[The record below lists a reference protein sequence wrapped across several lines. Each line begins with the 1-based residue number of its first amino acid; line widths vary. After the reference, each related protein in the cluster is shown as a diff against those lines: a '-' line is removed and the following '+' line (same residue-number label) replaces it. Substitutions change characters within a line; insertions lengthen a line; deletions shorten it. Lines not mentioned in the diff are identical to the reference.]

1 MMSIKKRFWLALML
15 ALPMLYDML
24 AMFFNWPMI
33 PNGDLVALILTTL
46 IMLISG
52 RAFVQSAWAAFLHH
66 HANMDTLVAV
76 GTMTAYLYSI
86 YALLHHQGVF
96 FESAAYIIVFV
107 LLGQYLEDKM
117 RTQASQSTTR
127 LLQLQVKN
135 ATLIKDGQTK
145 EVPIEDVKI
154 GDRLLVRP
162 GEKIATDGKVAAGHS
177 TVNESMITG
186 ESMPIEK
193 QAGDAVIGGT
203 LNQTGMLE
211 YTVEK
216 VGKDTMLAQIVEIVK
231 HAQSS
236 HAPIQKLADRIA
248 DIFVPVVL
256 MIAIAVFAVWY
267 VFLDAELAKA
277 LTFAVSTIVIA
288 CPCALGIA
296 TPTALMVGTGRA
308 AKLGILIK
316 NGEVLET
323 ASHIKNVAFDKTGTI
338 TQGQPV
344 VTDVIGEQEQA
355 LTLAAGLE
363 SLSEH
368 PLAGAIVKKA
378 QDQKLTLPTVT
389 DFKNLTGQG
398 VTGIINGQTVFVG
411 KPDLASQSIAK
422 TLQVKMNQLQSDG
435 KTVAAIGQ
443 AGKVIGLIAIQ
454 DVPKPS
460 AKAAIEKLKQQGY
473 HTVMITGDNEQA
485 AQAIAKQVGIDEV
498 IASVMPGDKAQR
510 VKNLQNQG
518 VTAFV
523 GDGINDAPALATAD
537 VGIAMG
543 SGTDVA
549 IETGGIVLIKNS
561 LKDVVKAL
569 SIAKKTFARIKL
581 NLFWAL
587 IYNLIG
593 IPIAAGVFAHWGI
606 ELSPALAG
614 LAMAFSSAS
623 VVASSL
629 LLNVAKIDE

>member
-33 PNGDLVALILTTL
+33 PNGDWVALILTTL

-422 TLQVKMNQLQSDG
+422 TLQFKMNQLQSDG

-485 AQAIAKQVGIDEV
+485 AQVIAKQVGIDEV

-561 LKDVVKAL
+561 LKDIVKAL

-614 LAMAFSSAS
+614 FAMAFSSAS

>member
-33 PNGDLVALILTTL
+33 PNGDWVALILTTL

-308 AKLGILIK
+308 AKMGILIK

-323 ASHIKNVAFDKTGTI
+323 ASHIKNIAFDKTGTL
-338 TQGQPV
+338 TQGQPT
-344 VTDVIGEQEQA
+344 VTDVIGDPKQV
-355 LTLAAGLE
+355 LTLAAALE

-368 PLAGAIVKKA
+368 PLAEAIVKAA
-378 QDQKLTLPTVT
+378 QKQAITLPNVT
-389 DFKNLTGQG
+389 EFLNRTGQG
-398 VTGIINGQTVFVG
+398 VTGQINGHQVFVG
-411 KPDLASQSIAK
+411 SLSWPVS
-422 TLQVKMNQLQSDG
+422 
-435 KTVAAIGQ
+435 
-443 AGKVIGLIAIQ
+443 
-454 DVPKPS
+454 
-460 AKAAIEKLKQQGY
+460 
-473 HTVMITGDNEQA
+473 
-485 AQAIAKQVGIDEV
+485 
-498 IASVMPGDKAQR
+498 R
-510 VKNLQNQG
+510 
-518 VTAFV
+518 
-523 GDGINDAPALATAD
+523 
-537 VGIAMG
+537 
-543 SGTDVA
+543 
-549 IETGGIVLIKNS
+549 LIKNG
-561 LKDVVKAL
+561 
-569 SIAKKTFARIKL
+569 RIKS
-581 NLFWAL
+581 NDFRK
-587 IYNLIG
+587 
-593 IPIAAGVFAHWGI
+593 
-606 ELSPALAG
+606 LARQRQQLG
-614 LAMAFSSAS
+614 RMDRSLA
-623 VVASSL
+623 
-629 LLNVAKIDE
+629 

>member
-33 PNGDLVALILTTL
+33 PNGDWVALILTTL

-127 LLQLQVKN
+127 LLQLQAKN

-162 GEKIATDGKVAAGHS
+162 GEKIATDGKVVAGHS

-211 YTVEK
+211 YTAEK

-355 LTLAAGLE
+355 LTLAAALE

-368 PLAGAIVKKA
+368 PLAEAIVKAA
-378 QDQKLTLPTVT
+378 QNQAIVLPNVT
-389 DFKNLTGQG
+389 EFLNRAGQG
-398 VTGIINGQTVFVG
+398 VTGQINGHQVFVG
-411 KPDLASQSIAK
+411 KPQLASQPLDKEWQDQIER
-422 TLQVKMNQLQSDG
+422 LQEVG
-435 KTVAAIGQ
+435 KTTAAVGQ
-443 AGKVIGLIAIQ
+443 DGQIIGLIAIQ

-561 LKDVVKAL
+561 LKDIVKAL

>member
-33 PNGDLVALILTTL
+33 PNGDWVALILTTL

-162 GEKIATDGKVAAGHS
+162 GEKIATDGKVVAGHS

-211 YTVEK
+211 YTAEK

-338 TQGQPV
+338 TR
-344 VTDVIGEQEQA
+344 D
-355 LTLAAGLE
+355 
-363 SLSEH
+363 
-368 PLAGAIVKKA
+368 
-378 QDQKLTLPTVT
+378 
-389 DFKNLTGQG
+389 
-398 VTGIINGQTVFVG
+398 
-411 KPDLASQSIAK
+411 SQS
-422 TLQVKMNQLQSDG
+422 LPM
-435 KTVAAIGQ
+435 
-443 AGKVIGLIAIQ
+443 
-454 DVPKPS
+454 
-460 AKAAIEKLKQQGY
+460 
-473 HTVMITGDNEQA
+473 
-485 AQAIAKQVGIDEV
+485 
-498 IASVMPGDKAQR
+498 
-510 VKNLQNQG
+510 
-518 VTAFV
+518 
-523 GDGINDAPALATAD
+523 
-537 VGIAMG
+537 
-543 SGTDVA
+543 
-549 IETGGIVLIKNS
+549 
-561 LKDVVKAL
+561 
-569 SIAKKTFARIKL
+569 
-581 NLFWAL
+581 
-587 IYNLIG
+587 
-593 IPIAAGVFAHWGI
+593 
-606 ELSPALAG
+606 
-614 LAMAFSSAS
+614 
-623 VVASSL
+623 
-629 LLNVAKIDE
+629 

>member
-1 MMSIKKRFWLALML
+1 MSIKKRFWLALML

>member
-33 PNGDLVALILTTL
+33 PNGDWVALILTTL

-344 VTDVIGEQEQA
+344 VTDVIGEQEHA

-561 LKDVVKAL
+561 LKDIVKAL

-593 IPIAAGVFAHWGI
+593 IPIAASVFAHWGI